1 MKREQKIQEILF
13 EGKQNDL
20 SPSIEWLAK
29 GLSNSWV
36 EYSPQKSDFESLYA
50 QASKNSSKI
59 LSFSDFTK
67 INSFGEFQRQ
77 RYFFLQL
84 H

>member
-36 EYSPQKSDFESLYA
+36 EY
-50 QASKNSSKI
+50 
-59 LSFSDFTK
+59 
-67 INSFGEFQRQ
+67 
-77 RYFFLQL
+77 
-84 H
+84 